1 MRRLEGVMESS
12 RLSDADDL
20 KRYALFF
27 DRVHL
32 IKVSGLHSLYDLMHT
47 VGLRDPRRTDAELDF
62 LEKRGFISGIDERSY
77 QGLITKVVNTSQFIE
92 QAEHH
97 DLFHEH
103 MGFVNFSNII
113 AKHLSEEFGPQSL
126 GETPEMRQK
135 KPGASDHLS
144 DSYVRITSL
153 GLAIENSQIDLVPV
167 CFGEPQ
173 NHMLTDDQ
181 RQIVWG
187 VALDRFPTPG
197 PTSAWEDILNF
208 KSEMH
213 DKQWHFRRFL
223 HSLTT
228 KRQTEAEIVDDIEW
242 SLNEYTKAMEL
253 HHLKA
258 GNSFM
263 EVYVMPVIELAE
275 DLAKF
280 NWSKI
285 AKGVLSVRKRHV
297 ELMEAEMKAPG
308 RECAYVFEARKR
320 FGTTLGNSDI

>member
-113 AKHLSEEFGPQSL
+113 ANISQRSL
-126 GETPEMRQK
+126 VRNPWA
-135 KPGASDHLS
+135 KPLKCDRRSRAP
-144 DSYVRITSL
+144 VTI
-153 GLAIENSQIDLVPV
+153 LAT
-167 CFGEPQ
+167 
-173 NHMLTDDQ
+173 LT
-181 RQIVWG
+181 
-187 VALDRFPTPG
+187 
-197 PTSAWEDILNF
+197 
-208 KSEMH
+208 
-213 DKQWHFRRFL
+213 
-223 HSLTT
+223 
-228 KRQTEAEIVDDIEW
+228 
-242 SLNEYTKAMEL
+242 
-253 HHLKA
+253 
-258 GNSFM
+258 
-263 EVYVMPVIELAE
+263 
-275 DLAKF
+275 
-280 NWSKI
+280 
-285 AKGVLSVRKRHV
+285 
-297 ELMEAEMKAPG
+297 
-308 RECAYVFEARKR
+308 FE
-320 FGTTLGNSDI
+320 